1 MNRRKALKLLGAAG
15 VVGVSYTAVRGIEG
29 AYALGRNQL
38 VTRMLTGMG
47 TFVSVTV
54 ADPSRQRAEDAI
66 GTAFELMDRKE
77 KILSRF
83 LPGSALSV
91 LNDAGK
97 LEGPPTDLVQVL
109 RRSGEAYEKTQGAF
123 DVTVAPILALYGTSF
138 SNGAQPQIS
147 AIDDRLDLVGFNK
160 MSIADNR
167 VAFSRSGMSVTLDG
181 VAKGW
186 IVDAMAK
193 QLKGMG
199 VKHGLINAGGDIR
212 AFGGKDTGKP
222 WKIAVREPN
231 NAQKF
236 AAKYDIMDGACA
248 TSGDYEVHFDKEK
261 LFHHIVVPKTGLS
274 PREFASATVLA
285 KDTTNADALSTSL
298 LVLGRTGTDIVRRNS
313 RGILLVSDKGEQL
326 AG

>member
-1 MNRRKALKLLGAAG
+1 MDRRKALKLLGAAG
-15 VVGVSYTAVRGIEG
+15 IAGVSYSAVRSIEG
-29 AYALGRNQL
+29 AYALGGNQL
-38 VTRMLTGMG
+38 VSRTLTGMG
-47 TFVSVTV
+47 TFVGVTV
-54 ADPSRQRAEDAI
+54 ADPSRQKAEDAM
-66 GTAFELMDRKE
+66 GAAFQLMDRKE
-77 KILSRF
+77 NILSRF
-83 LPGSALSV
+83 LPGSALSA

-97 LEGPPTDLVQVL
+97 LEGPPKDLVQVL
-109 RRSGEAYEKTQGAF
+109 RRSGKAYEKTQGAF

-138 SNGAQPQIS
+138 SNGGQPS
-147 AIDDRLDLVGFNK
+147 LTAIDDRLDLVGFDK
-160 MSIADNR
+160 LRIADDR
-167 VAFSRSGMSVTLDG
+167 VVFSRSGMAVTLDG

-186 IVDAMAK
+186 IVDAMAAK
-193 QLKGMG
+193 LKEMG

-212 AFGGKDTGKP
+212 AFGGKDTNKP

-236 AAKYDIMDGACA
+236 AATYEITDGACA

-285 KDTTNADALSTSL
+285 ENTTDADALSTSL
-298 LVLGRTGTDIVRRNS
+298 LVLGRNGANIVRRNS
-313 RGILLVSDKGEQL
+313 RGILLVSDTGEQL